1 MGNNKTTI
9 IQPLRSKGGTFY
21 AFASAVEDIGLNIN
35 ESLNTVKLTHYA
47 LLNIPKTYKKDNTTI
62 NKFNLRANIGALSE
76 TNDGSDSEIIKN
88 NTEISKS
95 FMSYALNLETA
106 LLNESS
112 YDYSTSLSVSERVF
126 WKWLKETGAIRW
138 YKDADGNIREGDP
151 NGTSNNYN
159 RVVQAIGK
167 IDGVAQRSSEY
178 GMYNEV
184 YVNIPS
190 SLGTT
195 EPILFNEI
203 EDENYKYGKKIP
215 FFDSSALIG
224 HSNTNGYYD
233 YYQNYNDINC
243 VTTNGNGSKSW
254 VNFGANVGNEICA
267 YYIDEKPKNNDPYT
281 INIKKDDE
289 YDFTILRSK
298 YDCLCL
304 DLNLKNELY
313 DNYNSYDDLSMTEYS
328 TDYNFNTILVYYSIY
343 DKNNNII
350 ATNLYG
356 VYFINGSNID
366 VNTNIQF
373 EIPSLRKMKSSNEGF
388 GTSYAFR
395 LNIRTSSIYDETSAP
410 IIDNSGSANTII
422 SDFNG
427 VICKLNDS
435 IKLLSNHVKIADKL
449 SYKYDDVNT
458 KLINIIEQLTTLRKD
473 VNGILSNKSE
483 DIHAKNIDSSN
494 LTVGDNTISENGGT
508 FNTLITDN
516 LIYHIN
522 DESCETVSQQE
533 IYNYIKDIATNIVI
547 GKQNKNIRINNI
559 IDDSKLYGIDNG
571 NVDIV
576 SLLLL
581 IIKFLGQQH

>member
-1 MGNNKTTI
+1 MGNNKTAI

-47 LLNIPKTYKKDNTTI
+47 LLNIPKTYIVDNTNI
-62 NKFNLRANIGALSE
+62 NKFNLKTNIGALSE
-76 TNDGSDSEIIKN
+76 VHNSEDSEIMKN

-106 LLNESS
+106 LLNDPS

-138 YKDADGNIREGDP
+138 YKDINGNVREGDTP
-151 NGTSNNYN
+151 GTTNKYK

-203 EDENYKYGKKIP
+203 EDVNYKYGKKIA
-215 FFDSSALIG
+215 FYDSSVLIG
-224 HSNTNGYYD
+224 HSNINGYYD
-233 YYQNYNDINC
+233 YYNDCDNIKYI
-243 VTTNGNGSKSW
+243 TTDGIGSKTW
-254 VNFGANVGNEICA
+254 VNLGANVGNEICA
-267 YYIDEKPKNNDPYT
+267 YYIDKMPNNNEPYT
-281 INIKKDDE
+281 INIKKNDE
-289 YDFTILRSK
+289 CDFTILRSK

-313 DNYNSYDDLSMTEYS
+313 NGYNSYDDLSMSEQS
-328 TDYNFNTILVYYSIY
+328 SDYNFNTILVYYSIY

-356 VYFINGSNID
+356 VYFINGSDID
-366 VNTNIQF
+366 VNDDIQF
-373 EIPSLRKMKSSNEGF
+373 EIPSLIKMKSSSEGF

-395 LNIRTSSIYDETSAP
+395 LNIRTSSIYDDTTAP

-422 SDFNG
+422 NDFNG
-427 VICKLNDS
+427 VVCKLNDS
-435 IKLLSNHVKIADKL
+435 LKLLSNHLKITDKL
-449 SYKYDDVNT
+449 TYKYDDVNN
-458 KLINIIEQLTTLRKD
+458 KLVNITQQLSTLQTD
-473 VNGILSNKSE
+473 VNNILSNKS
-483 DIHAKNIDSSN
+483 DNIVAKNIDSSN
-494 LTVGDNTISENGGT
+494 LVIGNNIINDTTGT
-508 FNTLITDN
+508 FDTLISDN
-516 LIYHIN
+516 LVYHVN
-522 DESCETVSQQE
+522 DEIGEKVLTSE
-533 IYNYIKDIATNIVI
+533 IENYIKELASNITI
-547 GKQNKNIRINNI
+547 GKRNKNIRINEITDETN
-559 IDDSKLYGIDNG
+559 LYGIDNK

-576 SLLLL
+576 SLVLLML
-581 IIKFLGQQH
+581 KYLGR